1 MLVKIIWYTHKK
13 FKTSIK
19 SWVSI
24 LKSLQSHK
32 IPLINSFR
40 KTMEH
45 IRNHR
50 LSYQTV
56 TTKNFLKNLL
66 ALEIKKIQIFMDK
79 LVYFGLSIL

>member
-1 MLVKIIWYTHKK
+1 
-13 FKTSIK
+13 
-19 SWVSI
+19 
-24 LKSLQSHK
+24 
-32 IPLINSFR
+32 
-40 KTMEH
+40 MEH